1 LKLEKIDEAESAIS
15 CDECGASAEMRFHD
29 DKNDITHYCLH
40 CFLNRHDR
48 DRIQWYRRIWLLKSM
63 MEYEEKKNK
72 PKQPKWGIQGLYEK

>member
-1 LKLEKIDEAESAIS
+1 MKLEKIDETESDIS
-15 CDECGASAEMRFHD
+15 CDECDASAEMRFHD
-29 DKNDITHYCLH
+29 DKDDITHYCLH